1 MSKTNHGTI
10 IVEAGTESFTLK
22 PTLRA
27 VRTLENRF
35 GGLLP
40 AMQQLG
46 AANLTATAYI
56 IAAGAGIDLN
66 KRKELEAVE
75 EAVFEG
81 GVNKVGAQVLPFV
94 KALLNPG
101 GKTDDELEAMQGNDQ
116 SDQEMA
122 ATSTNS
128 SE

>member
-10 IVEAGTESFTLK
+10 AVEAGTESFTLK

-46 AANLTATAYI
+46 AANLTATAFI
-56 IAAGAGIDLN
+56 IAAGAGIDVS

-81 GVNKVGAQVLPFV
+81 GVDKVGAQVLPFLR
-94 KALLNPG
+94 ALLNPG
-101 GKTDDELEAMQGNDQ
+101 GKTDAELEAMQGNDQ